1 MQIRFSDGARYER
14 FMGSWSRGAG
24 NVFLDWLQPQAQ
36 AVWLDVGCGS
46 GAFSSLVLERCAPKS
61 LLGID
66 PSEAQVAFARD
77 RGLGPT
83 AVFERGDAANIEL
96 PDQCVDIAVAAL
108 VLHFMPDPA
117 LGVREMA
124 RVVRPG
130 GIVASYT
137 WDLEGGGFPYEAMN
151 RAARDCDFAVPTP
164 PHPEA
169 GDAGEMKRLWMQA
182 GLSNIE
188 GREIQVTQEFQGFD
202 DFWATAILSPRLAA
216 AISSLPPDELRRLE
230 EAARRHVPN
239 PPRINARANVIKGT
253 VSA

>member
-1 MQIRFSDGARYER
+1 MQIQFSDGTHYER
-14 FMGSWSRGAG
+14 FMGSWSRSAG
-24 NVFLDWLQPQAQ
+24 GMFLDWLEPQAR
-36 AVWLDVGCGS
+36 VSWLDVGCGS
-46 GAFSSLVLERCAPKS
+46 GAFSSLILDRCAPAS

-66 PSEAQVAFARD
+66 PSDAQLAFARSRD
-77 RGLGPT
+77 LGPD
-83 AVFERGDAANIEL
+83 ANFKRGDAMKIEL
-96 PDQCVDIAVAAL
+96 PDQSVDIAVAAL

-151 RAARDCDFAVPTP
+151 RAARDCDFEVPTP

-169 GDAGEMKRLWMQA
+169 GDADEMKRLWMQA

-188 GREIQVTQEFQGFD
+188 GREIRITQGFQD
-202 DFWATAILSPRLAA
+202 FDEFWATAILSPRLGA
-216 AISSLPPDELRRLE
+216 AIGSMSPQELLRFE
-230 EAARRHVPN
+230 EAARRHVPD
-239 PPRINARANVIKGT
+239 PPLIHARANAIKGT
-253 VSA
+253 V